1 MKKGFYRKFAVDSI
15 RKNRQ
20 IYLPYLFTC
29 ILMTTLF
36 FIVFS
41 LAKNG
46 GISDLFGQVIISS
59 MLTICSRV
67 MGIFAFIFL
76 FYANSFLI
84 KQRKREFGIYNILGL
99 EKRHIS
105 RILLHETLILGGAST
120 IIGLIAGLLLNKLA
134 YAGILRILGMKVSL
148 GFEFNPFVIMT
159 TVILFVIIHLVLFL
173 SNCRQ
178 VHFSNTIELLR
189 AGNVGEKEPKT
200 KWILT
205 IIGLVVL
212 ILGYGIS
219 VKITNPLAA
228 FTLFFVA
235 VLLVIAGTYLLF
247 TTGSIAW
254 LKMLKKRKGYY
265 YKANHFINVSGLLY
279 RMKQNA
285 VSLASIC
292 ILSTIVIITMASTIS
307 LYTGCNDVI
316 HQQYPRQVNLSMET
330 SPVKTLDESTSLF
343 QKAAGQ
349 LQQTIQK
356 HGETPTDSLHCT
368 SLILTSLRSGN
379 HFELNNKKVY
389 PSSSPQEINN
399 MCMIS
404 VLTLDDYNR
413 LTNSKKELE
422 NNEVLLFCSEKLNLN
437 SDTLKLDTMS
447 FSVKEVV
454 PVSKLVYSV
463 TVNPN
468 YTTWYIVVKDEDT
481 LFSIYERDKELNK
494 VNYGTISY
502 YFGADIENTDAVPA
516 IQEDFQNQVSAQGI
530 SGVMPETD
538 GFFNNYS
545 VKNQADASRNM
556 YYLYGGIFFIG
567 IFLTI
572 VFLAATILIIYYKQI
587 SEGLQDARRFEIMQ
601 KVGLSL
607 EEIRKSIHSQILM
620 VFFLPLVTAGIHAAF
635 AFPMVSRLLKV
646 VGMVNT
652 KGFIICL
659 IGTFAVFSVI
669 YILVYFLTARAYY
682 KIVSK

>member
-134 YAGILRILGMKVSL
+134 YAGILRILGMKVGL

-205 IIGLVVL
+205 IIGLVAL

-368 SLILTSLRSGN
+368 SLTLPSLRSGN
-379 HFELNNKKVY
+379 HFELNTEKVY
-389 PSSSPQEINN
+389 QSSSPQEINN

-437 SDTLKLDTMS
+437 SDTLKLDTMG

-468 YTTWYIVVKDEDT
+468 YTTWYIVVKDE
-481 LFSIYERDKELNK
+481 SKI
-494 VNYGTISY
+494 
-502 YFGADIENTDAVPA
+502 P
-516 IQEDFQNQVSAQGI
+516 
-530 SGVMPETD
+530 M
-538 GFFNNYS
+538 
-545 VKNQADASRNM
+545 
-556 YYLYGGIFFIG
+556 
-567 IFLTI
+567 
-572 VFLAATILIIYYKQI
+572 
-587 SEGLQDARRFEIMQ
+587 
-601 KVGLSL
+601 LSL
-607 EEIRKSIHSQILM
+607 PFRKTFKIRSAHRESP
-620 VFFLPLVTAGIHAAF
+620 V
-635 AFPMVSRLLKV
+635 
-646 VGMVNT
+646 
-652 KGFIICL
+652 
-659 IGTFAVFSVI
+659 
-669 YILVYFLTARAYY
+669 
-682 KIVSK
+682 

>member
-205 IIGLVVL
+205 IIGLVAL

-247 TTGSIAW
+247 TTGSISW
-254 LKMLKKRKGYY
+254 LKMMKKRKGYY
-265 YKANHFINVSGLLY
+265 YKANHFINISGLLY

-307 LYTGCNDVI
+307 LYTGCHDVI
-316 HQQYPRQVNLSMET
+316 HQQYPRQINLSMDT

-368 SLILTSLRSGN
+368 SLILPSLRSGN
-379 HFELNNKKVY
+379 HFELNTEKVY
-389 PSSSPQEINN
+389 QSSSPQEINN

-447 FSVKEVV
+447 FSIKEVV

-601 KVGLSL
+601 KVGLSR